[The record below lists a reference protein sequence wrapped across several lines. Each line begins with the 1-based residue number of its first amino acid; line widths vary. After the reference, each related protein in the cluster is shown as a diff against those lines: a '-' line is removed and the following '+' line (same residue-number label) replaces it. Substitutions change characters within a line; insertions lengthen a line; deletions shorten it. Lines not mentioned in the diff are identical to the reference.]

1 MMIAPKLPVEDLP
14 LAGLKLLRVP
24 YFRDN
29 RGAFCQSF
37 LDGSWQQTGIACN
50 FVQDNFSASA
60 KPWTLRGLHFQRGTS
75 AQAKLVQVIRGAIFD
90 VAVDIR
96 PQSPSFGQHFGLRL
110 DAGEVQLF
118 VPEGFAHGFMTL
130 LPDTIVAYKVNQP
143 YDPAS
148 EGGINWADK
157 TLDIKWPAEAGAI
170 EISDKDRQLGPLA
183 ELMEQVA

>member
-1 MMIAPKLPVEDLP
+1 MIAPRLPVEE
-14 LAGLKLLRVP
+14 LAIDGLKLIRVP

-29 RGAFCQSF
+29 RGAFCQAF
-37 LDGSWQQTGIACN
+37 LEGSWQQTGIPCT
-50 FVQDNFSASA
+50 FVQDNFSESA
-60 KPWTLRGLHFQRGTS
+60 KPWTVRGLHFQRGVA

-96 PQSPSFGQHFGLRL
+96 PQSATFGQYVGLRL

-130 LPDTIVAYKVNQP
+130 APDTIVAYKVNQP

-148 EGGINWADK
+148 EGGINWADEA
-157 TLDIKWPAEAGAI
+157 LDIKWPADAGAI
-170 EISDKDRQLGPLA
+170 EISEKDRQLGPFS
-183 ELMEQVA
+183 ELIG